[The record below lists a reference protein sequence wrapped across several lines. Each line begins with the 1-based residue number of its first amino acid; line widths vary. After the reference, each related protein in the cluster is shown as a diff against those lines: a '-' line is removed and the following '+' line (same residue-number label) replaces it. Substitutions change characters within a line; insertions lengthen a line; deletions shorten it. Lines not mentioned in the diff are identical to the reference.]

1 MNEEGRLQVLLVE
14 DNPMVRSGIRSM
26 LESYGDIRVVGEAS
40 NGIEAIMLME
50 QLHPSIVLMDINM
63 PKMDGVEATAQIMR
77 GHPNTIIMGLSMNTS
92 THHHETMIRA
102 GAVRLIP
109 KEQAADVLYDAIHEA
124 VQSRDL
130 SKALRSISTQV
141 REEE

>member
-1 MNEEGRLQVLLVE
+1 MSDTILLVE

-63 PKMDGVEATAQIMR
+63 PRMNGIEATAKITAR
-77 GHPNTIIMGLSMNTS
+77 FPSIIVIGLSVHADEVNELAMR
-92 THHHETMIRA
+92 EA
-102 GAVRLIP
+102 GAAALLT
-109 KEQAADVLYDAIHEA
+109 KEAAVEELYRIIQAALDEHTMVKK
-124 VQSRDL
+124 SN
-130 SKALRSISTQV
+130 
-141 REEE
+141 